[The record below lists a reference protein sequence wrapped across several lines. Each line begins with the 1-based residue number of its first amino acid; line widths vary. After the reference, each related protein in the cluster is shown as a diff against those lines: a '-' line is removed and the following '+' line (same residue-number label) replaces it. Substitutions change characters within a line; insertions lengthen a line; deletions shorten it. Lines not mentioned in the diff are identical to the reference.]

1 MKIRHASQVITVAI
15 VLFSTLAICC
25 LLLAR
30 HSWTVAQGAYDTC
43 RVMLA
48 DADRLAAGS
57 DRLTGAV
64 RAYAATG
71 DRRYYDDFQR
81 ELHVDRNRDRALE
94 QLRRAGLSDD
104 EQELV
109 TRAKSN
115 SDRLVGLENQAFAAV
130 GRGDVTQAIR
140 IVYGT
145 EYAAAKTSIME
156 PIAEF
161 RRRLERRLTENA
173 SALASRAIV
182 FDNIALV
189 MLLLNALSVLAAL
202 VLFYRRRVVDPLGR
216 IARSLDEL
224 IARKEGASIG
234 YQHDTSE
241 IGDVARSI
249 EKYRLAVAEADRQRW
264 VKTSLAEIADHLLGT
279 EQSMDFG
286 RPLLASLV
294 PLLGGG
300 CGAFHLFD
308 QRDGRFHFAGGYGLA
323 PSNKVGSFAPGE
335 GVAGQA
341 AADRQPIYLSEL
353 PGDYM
358 RIGSSLGNA
367 TPRSLAAVPIV
378 SEEAVLAVLEIAS
391 LSVMTPE
398 RKALLGE
405 VAEMAAVKIDAL
417 QRNAELRHINFLADS
432 ALELTRA
439 GYWHVPLDGSGWYN
453 SSERAARIFGDLPS
467 PDHRYRLDDWTQ
479 NVFAGD
485 EAAAKVTMENF
496 NAAVAGSAPAYDATY
511 AYKRPVD
518 GRIVWIHALGHV
530 VKDANGKPADMYG
543 VTQDITEFKRL
554 EMALISAARAEA
566 EVARHRSVAQ
576 MVAGVAHELNTPLG
590 IINTAADLMMQRLS
604 HGEIVAED
612 LLEAG
617 NLIARNVSR
626 AHKLVQDFKKV
637 SVNQITDVR
646 ENVRLPDV
654 VEETAGLFKV
664 TARQSRMEVSIINN
678 LPAGRGDWTGYA
690 GSLSQVLLNLLSN
703 AQRYAYAE
711 GVGGKVEITLTAEG
725 DGAYCIAVR
734 DFGNGI
740 APENLPRIFDPF
752 FTTGR
757 GKGGSGLGMSIV
769 YNIVTV
775 HLHGTI
781 SVDSKAGE
789 GTTVTIRVPA
799 VVPEG

>member
-1 MKIRHASQVITVAI
+1 MKIKHASQVITVAI
-15 VLFSTLAICC
+15 VIFSLLAIVCV
-25 LLLAR
+25 LLSR
-30 HSWTVAQGAYDTC
+30 HSWIVAQRANDTC
-43 RVMLA
+43 RNMLA

-71 DRRYYDDFQR
+71 DRHHYDEFQR

-109 TRAKSN
+109 TRAKNN

-130 GRGDVTQAIR
+130 ERGDVPGAVR
-140 IVYGT
+140 IVYGP
-145 EYAAAKTSIME
+145 EYAAAKASIME

-173 SALASRAIV
+173 SALANRAIV
-182 FDNIALV
+182 LGDVALV
-189 MLLLNALSVLAAL
+189 MLLLNALSILAAL
-202 VLFYRRRVVDPLGR
+202 VLFYQRRVVDPLGR
-216 IARSLDEL
+216 IARSLDAL

-234 YQHDTSE
+234 YQDDTSE

-300 CGAFHLFD
+300 CGAFHLFNEK
-308 QRDGRFHFAGGYGLA
+308 DGRFHFAGGYGLA
-323 PSNKVGSFAPGE
+323 PSAKIAPFAPGE
-335 GVAGQA
+335 GIAGQA
-341 AADRQPIYLSEL
+341 AAERERIYLSEL
-353 PGDYM
+353 PDDYM

-367 TPRSLAAVPIV
+367 SPRFLAAVPIV
-378 SEEAVLAVLEIAS
+378 SEGSVVAVFEVAS
-391 LSVMTPE
+391 FSAMTPE
-398 RKALLGE
+398 QKALLE
-405 VAEMAAVKIDAL
+405 DVAELAAVKIEAL

-432 ALELTRA
+432 ALDLTRA

-467 PDHRYRLDDWTQ
+467 PGHRYRIDEWTQ

-496 NAAVAGSAPAYDATY
+496 NAAVAGSIPAYDATY

-530 VKDANGKPADMYG
+530 VKDASGKPADMYG
-543 VTQDITEFKRL
+543 VTQDITELKRL
-554 EMALISAARAEA
+554 ENASIAATRAES
-566 EVARHRSVAQ
+566 ELARHRSVAQ
-576 MVAGVAHELNTPLG
+576 MVAGVAHEINTPLG

-604 HGEIVAED
+604 SGEIVVED
-612 LLEAG
+612 LQEAG
-617 NLIARNVSR
+617 SLIARNVSR

-646 ENVRLPDV
+646 ENVSLSDV
-654 VEETAGLFKV
+654 VTETAGLFKV
-664 TARQSRMEVSIINN
+664 TARQSRMDVSIVNN
-678 LPAGRGDWTGYA
+678 LPDQRGEWTGYA

-703 AQRYAYAE
+703 VQRYAYAE
-711 GVGGKVEITLTAEG
+711 GAGGRVEIILSAENG
-725 DGAYCIAVR
+725 TYGIVVR

-740 APENLPRIFDPF
+740 PPENLPRIFDPF

-781 SVDSKAGE
+781 SIDSKLGE
-789 GTTVTIRVPA
+789 GTTVTIRVP
-799 VVPEG
+799 VIVPE